1 MAKLRKNTRC
11 LSGSQAYLACDLG
24 NENEKEPHKSLLVS
38 SFEIAQSGLDAEF
51 PLSGSVC
58 CSDSPTSATYNNY
71 EVDALRKL
79 KQGQPGRIAM

>member
-1 MAKLRKNTRC
+1 MKMKKNPIK
-11 LSGSQAYLACDLG
+11 A
-24 NENEKEPHKSLLVS
+24 SLFPVF

-58 CSDSPTSATYNNY
+58 CSDSPTSVTYNNY